1 MATMSK
7 AEVARRLRLAAELLA
22 GIPLRECMIAAEVD
36 DPDELP
42 SLGRSAESL
51 RDRSCARTRVGEVTI
66 FITVSRREPE
76 PVRSSSRRTPAP
88 RAPAPRITQ
97 RDPQLGADQA
107 ARDLFDFAHGIAP
120 RAEAPALP
128 LRQGAAALPP
138 AKPVLAL
145 PAPARPVLALPP
157 KQGQVDLPLLRRST

>member
-36 DPDELP
+36 DSDDLP

-66 FITVSRREPE
+66 FITVSRQRPE

-88 RAPAPRITQ
+88 RAPAPRIR
-97 RDPQLGADQA
+97 RDPQLDADQA
-107 ARDLFDFAHGIAP
+107 ARDLFDFAHRIAP

-128 LRQGAAALPP
+128 PRQAPALPA